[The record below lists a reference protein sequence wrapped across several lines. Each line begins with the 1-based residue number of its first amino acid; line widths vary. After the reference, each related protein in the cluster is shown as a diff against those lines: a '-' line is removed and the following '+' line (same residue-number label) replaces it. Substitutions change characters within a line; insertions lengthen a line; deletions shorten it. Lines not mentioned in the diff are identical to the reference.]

1 MPSKAA
7 PIRTPLR
14 YPGGK
19 QKALAQIFAQ
29 FPAQFSSYREP
40 FVGGGSV
47 FIAVRQAF
55 PDAPVWINDL
65 NPEVYSFWITARD
78 QLPELVKEL
87 RQIKD
92 TATDGKKLYLE
103 WRALSGGTV
112 FDRAVRFFV
121 MNRVTFS
128 GTTDSGGYSSSA
140 FQSRFTHSSLD
151 RLELLG
157 GVMGGVRVTNL
168 DYREVVKPLGSSV
181 QEPSSSSVQEPSN
194 SSVQEPSNSSVFV
207 FLDPPY
213 WSATKSKLY
222 GANGNLHAG
231 FDHAAFAATLE
242 ACPHQWLVTYDDSP
256 LIREYFEFAQVSAW
270 ELQYGMNNY
279 RQATAAKGAEL
290 FIRNAAE

>member
-1 MPSKAA
+1 MFQKSALV
-7 PIRTPLR
+7 RTPLR

-29 FPAQFSSYREP
+29 FPANFSSFREP

-78 QLPELVKEL
+78 HLSELVSAL
-87 RQIKD
+87 RLIKN

-103 WRALSGGTV
+103 WRDLAGGTV

-128 GTTDSGGYSSSA
+128 GTTDSGGYSGSA

-151 RLELLG
+151 RLERLG
-157 GVMGGVRVTNL
+157 GVMSGVRVTNL
-168 DYREVVKPLGSSV
+168 DYREVVKPIGSSTL
-181 QEPSSSSVQEPSN
+181 
-194 SSVQEPSNSSVFV
+194 V

-222 GANGNLHAG
+222 GTNGDLHAG
-231 FDHAAFAATLE
+231 FDHLAFAATLE

-256 LIREYFEFAQVSAW
+256 PIRESFHFAQISAW
-270 ELQYGMNNY
+270 KLQYGMNNY
-279 RQATAAKGAEL
+279 RQLTAAKGEEL
-290 FIRNAAE
+290 FIRNYQI

>member
-7 PIRTPLR
+7 LTRTPLR

-29 FPAQFSSYREP
+29 FPANFSSYREP

-65 NPEVYSFWITARD
+65 NLEVCSFWITARD
-78 QLPELVKEL
+78 HLPALVKEL
-87 RQIKD
+87 RRIKD

-103 WRALSGGTV
+103 WRDLKGGTV

-151 RLELLG
+151 RLELLS
-157 GVMGGVRVTNL
+157 GVISGVRVTNL
-168 DYREVVKPLGSSV
+168 DYREVVNPIG
-181 QEPSSSSVQEPSN
+181 
-194 SSVQEPSNSSVFV
+194 SSVFV

-222 GANGNLHAG
+222 GANGDLHAG
-231 FDHAAFAATLE
+231 FDHLAFAQTLE
-242 ACPHQWLVTYDDSP
+242 TCPHQWLVTYDDSP
-256 LIREYFEFAQVSAW
+256 LIRQHFEFAQVSAW

-290 FIRNAAE
+290 FVRNFSLSSQ

>member
-1 MPSKAA
+1 MFLKAA

-19 QKALAQIFAQ
+19 QKALAKIFAQ
-29 FPAQFSSYREP
+29 FPASFSSFREP

-55 PDAPVWINDL
+55 PDAPLWINDL

-78 QLPELVKEL
+78 QLPALVKEL

-92 TATDGKKLYLE
+92 TATDGKKLYLQ
-103 WRALSGGTV
+103 WRDLIGGPV

-121 MNRVTFS
+121 MNRITFS

-151 RLELLG
+151 RLEALSS
-157 GVMGGVRVTNL
+157 VMSGVRVTNL
-168 DYREVVKPLGSSV
+168 DYREVVHPIG
-181 QEPSSSSVQEPSN
+181 
-194 SSVQEPSNSSVFV
+194 SSVFV

-222 GANGNLHAG
+222 GANGDLHAG
-231 FDHAAFAATLE
+231 FDHAAFAVTLQT
-242 ACPHQWLVTYDDSP
+242 CPHQWLVTYDDHP
-256 LIREYFEFAQVSAW
+256 LIRQHFEFARVSAW

-290 FIRNAAE
+290 FIRNP

>member
-1 MPSKAA
+1 MLLKAA

-29 FPAQFSSYREP
+29 FPPEFSSFIEP

-65 NPEVYSFWITARD
+65 NPEVYSFWVTARD
-78 QLPELVKEL
+78 QLPELVSEL
-87 RQIKD
+87 RRIKVA
-92 TATDGKKLYLE
+92 ATDGKKLYLE
-103 WRALSGGTV
+103 WRDLKGGTV

-121 MNRVTFS
+121 MNRITFS

-151 RLELLG
+151 RLEMLSE
-157 GVMGGVRVTNL
+157 VMSGVRVTNL
-168 DYREVVKPLGSSV
+168 DYREVVNPSGSSV
-181 QEPSSSSVQEPSN
+181 
-194 SSVQEPSNSSVFV
+194 FA

-222 GANGNLHAG
+222 GANGDLHAG
-231 FDHAAFAATLE
+231 FDHVAFAHTLE
-242 ACPHQWLVTYDDSP
+242 TCPHQWLVTYDDSP
-256 LIREYFEFAQVSAW
+256 LIRELFGFARVSTW

-290 FIRNAAE
+290 FIRNFSLSSE

>member
-1 MPSKAA
+1 MLLKAA

-29 FPAQFSSYREP
+29 FPADFSSYREP

-55 PDAPVWINDL
+55 PDASVWINDL

-78 QLPELVKEL
+78 QLPELVSTL
-87 RQIKD
+87 RRIKD
-92 TATDGKKLYLE
+92 AATDGKKLYLE
-103 WRALSGGTV
+103 WRDLVGGSV

-140 FQSRFTHSSLD
+140 FESRFTHSSLD
-151 RLELLG
+151 RLERLES
-157 GVMGGVRVTNL
+157 VMSGVRVTNL
-168 DYREVVKPLGSSV
+168 DYREVLVSDSSV
-181 QEPSSSSVQEPSN
+181 REPSDSSA
-194 SSVQEPSNSSVFV
+194 FA

-222 GANGNLHAG
+222 GANGDLHAG
-231 FDHAAFAATLE
+231 FDHAAFAQTLST
-242 ACPHQWLVTYDDSP
+242 CPHRWLVTYDDSP
-256 LIREYFEFAQVSAW
+256 PIREAFSFAQVSAW

-279 RQATAAKGAEL
+279 RQVTAAKGAEL
-290 FIRNAAE
+290 FIRNY

>member
-1 MPSKAA
+1 MSFKAA

-29 FPAQFSSYREP
+29 FPAHFSSYREP

-55 PDAPVWINDL
+55 PDASVWINDL
-65 NPEVYSFWITARD
+65 NPEVYAFWTAARD
-78 QLPELVKEL
+78 ELPELVSTL
-87 RQIKD
+87 RRIKD

-103 WRALSGGTV
+103 WRDLIGGSV

-140 FQSRFTHSSLD
+140 FGSRFTHSSLD
-151 RLELLG
+151 RLEMLER
-157 GVMGGVRVTNL
+157 VMSGVRVTNL
-168 DYREVVKPLGSSV
+168 DYRELLLADSSA
-181 QEPSSSSVQEPSN
+181 
-194 SSVQEPSNSSVFV
+194 FV

-222 GANGNLHAG
+222 GANGDLHAG
-231 FDHAAFAATLE
+231 FDHAAFAQALE
-242 ACPHQWLVTYDDSP
+242 TCPHQWLVTYDDSP
-256 LIREYFEFAQVSAW
+256 PIREAFSFAQVSAW

-290 FIRNAAE
+290 FIRNFELPSR

>member
-1 MPSKAA
+1 MLPKAV

-19 QKALAQIFAQ
+19 QKALTKIFAQ
-29 FPAQFSSYREP
+29 FPATFSSYIEP

-78 QLPELVKEL
+78 QLPELVAAL

-92 TATDGKKLYLE
+92 SATDGKKLYLE
-103 WRALSGGTV
+103 WRDLVGGSV
-112 FDRAVRFFV
+112 FERAVRFFV
-121 MNRVTFS
+121 MNRITFS

-151 RLELLG
+151 RLEMLG
-157 GVMGGVRVTNL
+157 GVMRGVRVTNL
-168 DYREVVKPLGSSV
+168 DYREVLEPADSSA
-181 QEPSSSSVQEPSN
+181 
-194 SSVQEPSNSSVFV
+194 FA

-222 GANGNLHAG
+222 GANGDLHAG
-231 FDHAAFAATLE
+231 FDHAAFAQTLE
-242 ACPHQWLVTYDDSP
+242 ACQHQWLVTYDDSP
-256 LIREYFEFAQVSAW
+256 LIREHFTFARVSTW

-290 FIRNAAE
+290 FIRNP

>member
-1 MPSKAA
+1 MQLKAA

-19 QKALAQIFAQ
+19 QKALARIFAQ
-29 FPAQFSSYREP
+29 FPARFSSYREP

-47 FIAVRQAF
+47 FIAVRQAL
-55 PDAPVWINDL
+55 PNAPVWINDL
-65 NPEVYSFWITARD
+65 NFEVYCFWVTARD
-78 QLPELVKEL
+78 QLPGLVSAL
-87 RQIKD
+87 RRIKD

-103 WRALSGGTV
+103 WRDLTGGTV

-121 MNRVTFS
+121 MNRITFS

-151 RLELLG
+151 RLEALA
-157 GVMGGVRVTNL
+157 GVMAGVRVTNL
-168 DYREVVKPLGSSV
+168 DYREVVNPIG
-181 QEPSSSSVQEPSN
+181 
-194 SSVQEPSNSSVFV
+194 SSVFV

-222 GANGNLHAG
+222 GANGDLHAG

-242 ACPHQWLVTYDDSP
+242 HCPHQWLVTYDDSP
-256 LIREYFEFAQVSAW
+256 PIRESFHFAQISAW

-279 RQATAAKGAEL
+279 RQVTAAKGAEL
-290 FIRNAAE
+290 FIRNY

>member
-29 FPAQFSSYREP
+29 FPAQFSSFREP

-78 QLPELVKEL
+78 QLPELVSTL
-87 RQIKD
+87 RRIKD
-92 TATDGKKLYLE
+92 TAIDGKKLYLE
-103 WRALSGGTV
+103 WRDLKGGSV

-181 QEPSSSSVQEPSN
+181 QEPS
-194 SSVQEPSNSSVFV
+194 NSSVFV

-242 ACPHQWLVTYDDSP
+242 ACPHRWLVTYDDSP

-279 RQATAAKGAEL
+279 RQLRAAKGAEL
-290 FIRNAAE
+290 FIRNAAD

>member
-1 MPSKAA
+1 MLLNAA

-29 FPAQFSSYREP
+29 FPAHFSSYIEP

-65 NPEVYSFWITARD
+65 NPEVYNFWITARD
-78 QLPELVKEL
+78 QLPELVAAL
-87 RQIKD
+87 RRIKD
-92 TATDGKKLYLE
+92 TSTDGKKLYLE
-103 WRALSGGTV
+103 WRDLTGGTV
-112 FDRAVRFFV
+112 FERAVRFFV
-121 MNRVTFS
+121 MNRITFS

-151 RLELLG
+151 RLEMLV
-157 GVMGGVRVTNL
+157 GVMRDVRVTNL
-168 DYREVVKPLGSSV
+168 DYSEVIKPSDSSA
-181 QEPSSSSVQEPSN
+181 
-194 SSVQEPSNSSVFV
+194 FV

-222 GANGNLHAG
+222 GANGDLHAG
-231 FDHAAFAATLE
+231 FDHAAFAAALKT
-242 ACPHQWLVTYDDSP
+242 CPHQWLVTYDDSP
-256 LIREYFEFAQVSAW
+256 LIREHFGFARVSAW

-290 FIRNAAE
+290 FIRNP